1 MGEYLLELMQLFVG
15 GFISAT
21 AKVLAKRMFSKKGK
35 EKPTFTINKRNKGGK
50 I

>member
-1 MGEYLLELMQLFVG
+1 MGEYLFGLMQLFVG

-21 AKVLAKRMFSKKGK
+21 AKVLAKRVFSKKGK
-35 EKPTFTINKRNKGGK
+35 ENPTFTPNQRNKGGK